1 MGRFIKPAASCQENN
16 AIQSKNL
23 AKKYINYFLNRKVL
37 FSFLPR
43 KGGENRECL
52 ENVSRLVKAFCEND
66 IEKEDT
72 TKHKAQQTTGGREN
86 QQNAFL

>member
-1 MGRFIKPAASCQENN
+1 MPYSPKTWL
-16 AIQSKNL
+16 KNTL
-23 AKKYINYFLNRKVL
+23 IIFLNKRVL
-37 FSFLPR
+37 FIFLPR

-72 TKHKAQQTTGGREN
+72 TKHKAQQTTGGRED